1 MTENIENF
9 NIDFDK
15 VDYDDVL
22 HLYRGWRRSDSDL
35 KEKCKQYDILHER
48 MLQLQE
54 SLVKFRAQLLSLES
68 VKDFAIKLQSEL
80 NIVHQENNILLKQNT
95 QLNLLNGR
103 VEAALVNCE
112 ISFKSNADAI
122 VDSQAESAEL
132 RKNYGL
138 ALATQKI
145 LESKLTIEREL
156 RVSAETLAVSNDKLV
171 TSLQTEIRE
180 LVFLADTNGTTVL
193 RYDQDS
199 QHASRL
205 ISSLT
210 QDLHNAKIDKSLLII
225 AESESAALKGDISRL
240 LRLLHHYPSSEDFS
254 NRWHASDGMSF
265 LGMSAPKKNGLRS
278 MTSSSPHCD
287 ALKTD
292 YDTCKLR
299 LSKKHEE
306 IYFFLHTI
314 GCY

>member
-22 HLYRGWRRSDSDL
+22 HLYRGWRRSDIDL

-48 MLQLQE
+48 TLQLQE

-68 VKDFAIKLQSEL
+68 VKDFAVKLQSEL
-80 NIVHQENNILLKQNT
+80 NIVHQENKILLTQNV
-95 QLNLLNGR
+95 QLNLLSGR
-103 VEAALVNCE
+103 VKVALENCE
-112 ISFKSNADAI
+112 ISNKANADAI
-122 VDSQAESAEL
+122 VYSQAESAEL

-138 ALATQKI
+138 ALATQES
-145 LESKLTIEREL
+145 LESKLTIERES
-156 RVSAETLAVSNDKLV
+156 RISAETSAVSNDKLV

-180 LVFLADTNGTTVL
+180 LAFLAETNATTVL

-210 QDLHNAKIDKSLLII
+210 QDLHDAKINKNLLSI
-225 AESESAALKGDISRL
+225 AESEIAALKGDISRL

-265 LGMSAPKKNGLRS
+265 LGMSAPKGNGLRFV
-278 MTSSSPHCD
+278 TSSSPHCH

-292 YDTCKLR
+292 YDTCKLC
-299 LSKKHEE
+299 LSENHEDSH
-306 IYFFLHTI
+306 FFS
-314 GCY
+314 Y

>member
-48 MLQLQE
+48 TLQLQD

-80 NIVHQENNILLKQNT
+80 NIVHQENTILLKQND
-95 QLNLLNGR
+95 QLNFLNVR
-103 VEAALVNCE
+103 VGAALENCE
-112 ISFKSNADAI
+112 ISNKANADAV

-138 ALATQKI
+138 TLATQKS
-145 LESKLTIEREL
+145 LESKLTIERES
-156 RVSAETLAVSNDKLV
+156 RISAETSAVSNDKLV
-171 TSLQTEIRE
+171 TSLRTEIRE
-180 LVFLADTNGTTVL
+180 LTFLAQTNATTVL

-199 QHASRL
+199 QHASKL

-210 QDLHNAKIDKSLLII
+210 QDLHDAKIDKNLLSI
-225 AESESAALKGDISRL
+225 AESESAVLKGDISRL

-265 LGMSAPKKNGLRS
+265 LGMSAPKGNGLRF
-278 MTSSSPHCD
+278 MTSSSSARD

-292 YDTCKLR
+292 CDTCKLR

-306 IYFFLHTI
+306 SHFFLHAI
-314 GCY
+314 LF